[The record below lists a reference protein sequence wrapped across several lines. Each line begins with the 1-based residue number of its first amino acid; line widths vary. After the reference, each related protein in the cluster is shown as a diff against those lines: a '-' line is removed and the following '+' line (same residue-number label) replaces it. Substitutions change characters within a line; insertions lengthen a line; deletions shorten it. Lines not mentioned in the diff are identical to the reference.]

1 MNRRDL
7 LKMIVA
13 ATGAAFV
20 GANALAYDPTFAT
33 PLSKTGFSKD
43 ELSLINEIGEVIIP
57 QTDTPGARE
66 ADVAS
71 IIAVM
76 VKDCYTKAD
85 QAIFKAG
92 LVDIEKRAMTEYQQ
106 PFAMLNDS
114 QKMSIL
120 NALDILVKTL
130 NQPDGPVHY
139 FSMLKQQVLFC
150 FFTSQTGATKVLRH
164 VAIPG
169 RYDGEFP
176 YKKGDKA
183 WAS

>member
-13 ATGAAFV
+13 ATGVAFV
-20 GANALAYDPTFAT
+20 GANALAYELTFAT
-33 PLSKTGFSKD
+33 PLSDTGFSKD
-43 ELSLINEIGEVIIP
+43 DLLLLNNIGEVIIP
-57 QTDTPGARE
+57 KTDTPGAKE

-71 IIAVM
+71 MMAIM
-76 VKDCYTKAD
+76 VKDCYVKSE
-85 QAIFKAG
+85 QATFKAG
-92 LVDIEKRAMTEYQQ
+92 LVDIEKRAAAAHDK
-106 PFAMLNDS
+106 PFAQLSSS

-120 NALDILVKTL
+120 NELDALAK
-130 NQPDGPVHY
+130 NNEDGVHY

-164 VAIPG
+164 IAIPG

-176 YKKGDKA
+176 FKKGDKA
-183 WAS
+183 WF